1 MQWADWTQRFNF
13 QGLSAL
19 AERDEIFVELRYTY

>member
-1 MQWADWTQRFNF
+1 MHWADWTQRFDY
-13 QGLSAL
+13 QGLSVL